1 MVRLKDIA
9 ERAGVSIMTVSKAL
23 RGARDVSSE
32 TKTRI
37 KVLAQQ
43 MGYMPDS
50 AAQGLRNRSTKL
62 LGLILTT
69 VTNPIFARTVSAI
82 EEGAHEWG
90 YDLILAHSLNIPE
103 REEACIRRLLS
114 RRVDGLFIF
123 PVYRLAPTAT
133 IYEELWHRQTPTV
146 ILGQR
151 APFCAQFCN
160 VETNDENGS
169 YLMTRHLLDLGHKKI
184 AFLCGPG
191 GSPGAQERLEGY
203 RRALR
208 EANIELDDRLV
219 FTAGSSIEDGE
230 TAATQMINEGAR
242 VTAIQAVSD
251 LVAMGAANILLS
263 QGVRIPEELS
273 IAGFGNI
280 LMSQHFRVPLS
291 TVREPKRRLG
301 LAAIDAM
308 QKLRRGERPE
318 PLRIPAEIIVRASTA
333 PPGNRETLTPSARG

>member
-9 ERAGVSIMTVSKAL
+9 AQAGVSVMTASKSL
-23 RGARDVSSE
+23 RGATDISAA
-32 TKTRI
+32 TKTRV

-50 AAQGLRNRSTKL
+50 MAQGLRNRTTKL
-62 LGLILTT
+62 LGLVLSNVI
-69 VTNPIFARTVSAI
+69 NPIFVRTVSAI

-123 PVYRLAPTAT
+123 PVYRLSPTAP
-133 IYEELWHRQTPTV
+133 IYEELWQRQTPTV
-146 ILGQR
+146 ILGHR

-160 VETNDENGS
+160 VETDDLTGS
-169 YLMTRHLLDLGHKKI
+169 YLMTRHLLELGHKKI
-184 AFLCGPG
+184 AFLSGPI
-191 GSPGAQERLEGY
+191 GSPWAQEQLEGY

-208 EANIELDDRLV
+208 EAAIEPEDRLV
-219 FTAGSSIEDGE
+219 FTAGATLEDGE
-230 TAATQMINEGAR
+230 KVALQMIHESASM
-242 VTAIQAVSD
+242 TAIQAAGD
-251 LVAMGAANILLS
+251 LVAMGAANVFLN
-263 QGVRIPEELS
+263 QGVKIPEDLS

-291 TVREPKRRLG
+291 TVRQPKLRLG
-301 LAAIDAM
+301 VAALDMM
-308 QKLRRGERPE
+308 QKLRRGEHPE
-318 PLRIPAEIIVRASTA
+318 PQRLPAEIIVRASTA
-333 PPGNRETLTPSARG
+333 RPKPEVS

>member
-9 ERAGVSIMTVSKAL
+9 AQAGVSVMTVSKSL
-23 RGARDVSSE
+23 RGAPDISAG
-32 TKTRI
+32 TRTRV

-50 AAQGLRNRSTKL
+50 MAQGLRNRTTKL
-62 LGLILTT
+62 LGLVLST

-82 EEGAHEWG
+82 EEGAYELG
-90 YDLILAHSLNIPE
+90 YDLILAHSLNTPE

-123 PVYRLAPTAT
+123 PVYRLAPTAP
-133 IYEELWHRQTPTV
+133 IYEELWRRRTPTV

-160 VETNDENGS
+160 VETDDQTGS
-169 YLMTRHLLDLGHKKI
+169 YLMTKHLLELGHKKI
-184 AFLCGPG
+184 AFLAGTSA
-191 GSPGAQERLEGY
+191 SPWAQARLEGY

-208 EANIELDDRLV
+208 EADIEPEDRLV
-219 FTAGSSIEDGE
+219 FTAGSTLEEGE
-230 TAATQMINEGAR
+230 TAAVQMINESAAM
-242 VTAIQAVSD
+242 TAVQAAND
-251 LVAMGAANILLS
+251 LVAMGAANVFLN
-263 QGVRIPEELS
+263 QGVKIPEDLS

-291 TVREPKRRLG
+291 TVREPKLRLG
-301 LAAIDAM
+301 IAAIDSM
-308 QKLRRGERPE
+308 QRLRRGENPDPKR
-318 PLRIPAEIIVRASTA
+318 LPAEIIVRASTA
-333 PPGNRETLTPSARG
+333 RPKPEKGG

>member
-9 ERAGVSIMTVSKAL
+9 ARAGVSVMTVSKSL
-23 RGARDVSSE
+23 RGAADISAE

-50 AAQGLRNRSTKL
+50 TAQGLRNRSTKL
-62 LGLILTT
+62 LGLILST

-90 YDLILAHSLNIPE
+90 YDLILAHTLNVPE

-123 PVYRLAPTAT
+123 PVYRLAPTAP
-133 IYEELWHRQTPTV
+133 IYEELWQRQTPTV

-151 APFCAQFCN
+151 APFCAQFLN
-160 VETNDENGS
+160 VETDDLTGS
-169 YLMTRHLLDLGHKKI
+169 YLMTQHLLELGHKRI
-184 AFLCGPG
+184 AFLTGANGVPW
-191 GSPGAQERLEGY
+191 AQERLDGY

-208 EANIELDDRLV
+208 EAGIEPDDRLV
-219 FTAGSSIEDGE
+219 FTAGATLEEGE
-230 TAATQMINEGAR
+230 KAAVQMIHESASM
-242 VTAIQAVSD
+242 TAVQAVSD
-251 LVAMGAANILLS
+251 LVAMGAANVFLS
-263 QGVRIPEELS
+263 QGIKIPEDLS

-291 TVREPKRRLG
+291 TVREPKLRLG
-301 LAAIDAM
+301 VAAIEAM

-318 PLRIPAEIIVRASTA
+318 PKRLPAEIIVRASTA
-333 PPGNRETLTPSARG
+333 PPKAVKPANPV